1 MDLTKYTKVEHPDG
15 RVEFIPIKEKELGEL
30 SLRERYYVVREN
42 GEPYGHLLC
51 RSDSNDTGFLAFG
64 NCYPTKEL
72 AEKASKIM
80 RRNNLITRACLLVD
94 PDFEPNWHDAGYK
107 YFVEMSHICGTWVV
121 DCCSRLESARPVVSS
136 EGKAKQVCALLT
148 KWGVK

>member
-15 RVEFIPIKEKELGEL
+15 RVEFIPITEAELGEL
-30 SLRERYYVVREN
+30 SLGERYYVVREN
-42 GEPYGHLLC
+42 GEPYGHLLY
-51 RSDSNDTGFLAFG
+51 STDSTDTGFLAFG

-72 AEKASKIM
+72 AERASKIM

-94 PDFEPNWHDAGYK
+94 PEFIGGRYSDNYTVRYDLEI
-107 YFVEMSHICGTWVV
+107 EQWVV
-121 DCCSRLESARPVVSS
+121 HYWRSKCCTTATISTRE
-136 EGKAKQVCALLT
+136 KAKQVCALLT